1 MKQVFQKLKKT
12 KFSLQLN
19 DGGKTITEQNSLKKF
34 YPWIFYTTVVVSLWV
49 FWKKVKNLVSTIIMY
64 SQNLWEEIGNCMCK
78 LDKLFKSIVTNT
90 FIRFGESRE
99 SGQLVLDG
107 RRMLFLHM
115 LEDILGI
122 LKWVRAD
129 TAVCSWACTSV
140 ADIVVCCKNE
150 YMLIMLYVTLKNRPK
165 AVSCCGKNS
174 PKFLILLF

>member
-1 MKQVFQKLKKT
+1 
-12 KFSLQLN
+12 
-19 DGGKTITEQNSLKKF
+19 
-34 YPWIFYTTVVVSLWV
+34 
-49 FWKKVKNLVSTIIMY
+49 
-64 SQNLWEEIGNCMCK
+64 MCK

-129 TAVCSWACTSV
+129 TAVCS
-140 ADIVVCCKNE
+140 
-150 YMLIMLYVTLKNRPK
+150 
-165 AVSCCGKNS
+165 
-174 PKFLILLF
+174 